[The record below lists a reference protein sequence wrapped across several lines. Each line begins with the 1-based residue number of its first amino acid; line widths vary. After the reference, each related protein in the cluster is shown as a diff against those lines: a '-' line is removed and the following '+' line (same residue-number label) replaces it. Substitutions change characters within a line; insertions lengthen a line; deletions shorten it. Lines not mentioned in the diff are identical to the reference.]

1 MCCGLEADI
10 QKHLSSPLKNNPMSS
25 LWTIWHAPQHLLM
38 TASQTAEVAC
48 ALFYPCLECFYPS
61 IPTGRQDWLGAL
73 ARSSFFFFFF
83 LRSAL
88 QMYFPF
94 PILFSSIEKLS
105 LLVCYDS
112 VQRWFCK
119 RFWKG
124 HCQWGSLN
132 NVAVWLLMKL
142 KIWLFNID
150 CNKNSFWC

>member
-61 IPTGRQDWLGAL
+61 IPTGRQNWLGAL
-73 ARSSFFFFFF
+73 ARSAFFFFFWEKCP
-83 LRSAL
+83 SNI
-88 QMYFPF
+88 FPF
-94 PILFSSIEKLS
+94 SNFIFLDRKAILSG
-105 LLVCYDS
+105 LLYDS